1 MKIILVPQKTP
12 QQILDEQALLERIK
26 QELEQEKKQPKTIQD
41 YLFPEIEPWQL

>member
-12 QQILDEQALLERIK
+12 QQILDERALLERVK
-26 QELEQEKKQPKTIQD
+26 QEIEQRKKEPKNIQD